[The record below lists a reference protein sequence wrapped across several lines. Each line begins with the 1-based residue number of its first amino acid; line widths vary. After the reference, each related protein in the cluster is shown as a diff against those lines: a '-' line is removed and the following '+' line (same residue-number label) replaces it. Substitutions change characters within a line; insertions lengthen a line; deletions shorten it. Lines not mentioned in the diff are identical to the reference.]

1 MAAGKRKPPKNQG
14 AKKGLRNGKLPTKR
28 SINLIL
34 IDENKINPVLAA
46 LGIIIIIVLAVLFS
60 KFMVVDRL
68 AEMNVAQARAES
80 ARRRVEEASAMLE
93 NYDEI
98 QNNYAHYT
106 LDGMTQAELNL
117 VDRVSILELVGTI
130 LPAGETN
137 LVPEEFETRVVELIR
152 ARNEGEES
160 VPDMPAFLSQLY
172 GLFRRVVPTGYIVS
186 SWSAS
191 GNMLSVSIRGTSLE
205 RLNRLARKMELE
217 SIVNSVAITTANKS
231 DTRITD
237 DAVQAQFIVYLQ
249 KAVEKEASEK

>member
-1 MAAGKRKPPKNQG
+1 MAAEKRKPPKNQR
-14 AKKGLRNGKLPTKR
+14 AEKGIRSKWPTKR

-34 IDENKINPVLAA
+34 IDENKISPIKAA
-46 LGIIIIIVLAVLFS
+46 LGIIVIVALAAVFS

-68 AEMNVAQARAES
+68 NEMFTAQTKAEA
-80 ARRRVEEASAMLE
+80 ARRRVMEAEAMLE

-106 LDGMTQAELNL
+106 YDDMTASEMNL
-117 VDRVSILELVGTI
+117 VNRVSILELVGTI

-137 LVPEEFETRVVELIR
+137 LVPEEFEKRVVELIR
-152 ARNEGEES
+152 ARCDGEES
-160 VPDMPAFLSQLY
+160 VADMPVFLTQLY
-172 GLFRRVVPTGYIVS
+172 ELFRRVVPTGYIVN

-191 GNMLSVSIRGTSLE
+191 DNILSVSIRGTSLE

-217 SIVNSVAITTANKS
+217 DIVNSVAITTANKR

-249 KAVEKEASEK
+249 KAVAKEASTE